1 MKIDIK
7 DRVDASLALQEAEEG
22 AVDFDTQL
30 AEAKA
35 SGKRFSIDVLPD
47 GRKAIAYFTDAEA
60 AHMAALPVVVRKKPW
75 RQQLDDALARLA
87 AIERTK

>member
-7 DRVDASLALQEAEEG
+7 DRVEDSLALQAEG
-22 AVDFDTQL
+22 IDFDTQL

-60 AHMAALPVVVRKKPW
+60 AHMAAFESVVRKKPW